1 MKDEK
6 KKMEN
11 LAYKIKKYTYEEFLE
26 IDNDRYELLDGEL
39 YLMSAPSRLHQEVV
53 GELYRQIANYLQDK
67 NCKPFVAP
75 LNVKFS
81 EKKNKYCTVVQP
93 DVMVVCDKD
102 KLSDKGIEGPPDLV
116 IEVLSQYNAS
126 HDTFYKFNLY
136 QYYGVKEY
144 WIIDMQ
150 RQVIT
155 PYTLNKDRVYTLP
168 KIYKLTEDIKISIL
182 KNCNISLKRVFEE
195 NEQLLKEEDEEYEVK

>member
-1 MKDEK
+1 MKEEK

-11 LAYKIKKYTYEEFLE
+11 LAYKIRKYTYEEFLE
-26 IDNDRYELLDGEL
+26 IDDDRYELLDGEL

-53 GELYRQIANYLQDK
+53 GELYRQIANYLEDK
-67 NCKPFVAP
+67 KCKPFVAP

-93 DVMVVCDKD
+93 DVMVVCDKN

-155 PYTLNKDRVYTLP
+155 PYTLNKDGVYTLP
-168 KIYKLTEDIKISIL
+168 KMYKLTEDIKINIL
-182 KNCNISLKRVFEE
+182 KNCTISLKKVFEE